1 MLGEHGENSM
11 YVREKRERMRELK
24 EIKENLWKKY
34 GKERGDFEFRK
45 EPEEIE
51 IVRVL
56 ENIKNIEDEIDRKK
70 LEGKRR
76 EN

>member
-24 EIKENLWKKY
+24 EIKQNLWKKY
-34 GKERGDFEFRK
+34 GKERGEFKIRK

-51 IVRVL
+51 IV
-56 ENIKNIEDEIDRKK
+56 
-70 LEGKRR
+70 
-76 EN
+76 